1 MFSDDEHSG
10 EHWNFPAGIDG
21 RQEASEMEPNTST
34 WNNAS
39 CDIK

>member
-21 RQEASEMEPNTST
+21 RQEASEHGAEYLHVE
-34 WNNAS
+34 
-39 CDIK
+39 